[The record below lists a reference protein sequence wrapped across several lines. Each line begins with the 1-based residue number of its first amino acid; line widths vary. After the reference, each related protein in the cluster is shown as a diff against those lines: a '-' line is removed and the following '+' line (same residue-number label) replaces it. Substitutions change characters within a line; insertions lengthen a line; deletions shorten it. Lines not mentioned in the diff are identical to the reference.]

1 MLKSEVA
8 NKLNLTKT
16 SITRA
21 TAQLEEMGLI
31 RQMKSG
37 TEIAIKR
44 NYSRKEYYENAKA
57 YLINPVQKEITIIRY
72 EATFE
77 SFCAG
82 ETALSQESE
91 LNPPR
96 IEERAIYK
104 GEEVV
109 DQLEI
114 VDARSEDPDDCLK
127 IQLWKYNPSYFAREG
142 RVDPVSLA
150 CTFKGNEDER
160 IEMSIE
166 KLLEEL

>member
-1 MLKSEVA
+1 M
-8 NKLNLTKT
+8 
-16 SITRA
+16 RC
-21 TAQLEEMGLI
+21 
-31 RQMKSG
+31 
-37 TEIAIKR
+37 
-44 NYSRKEYYENAKA
+44 
-57 YLINPVQKEITIIRY
+57 
-72 EATFE
+72 EAAFE
-77 SFCAG
+77 SFSAG
-82 ETALSQESE
+82 ETALSQESD

-114 VDARSEDPDDCLK
+114 VDARSEDIDDCLK
-127 IQLWKYNPSYFAREG
+127 VQLWKYNPFYFAREG

>member
-1 MLKSEVA
+1 M
-8 NKLNLTKT
+8 NLTKT

-31 RQMKSG
+31 QQMKSG

-57 YLINPVQKEITIIRY
+57 YLINPVQKEITIMRC

-77 SFCAG
+77 SFSAG
-82 ETALSQESE
+82 ETAQEAE

-114 VDARSEDPDDCLK
+114 VDARSEDPDDCMK
-127 IQLWKYNPSYFAREG
+127 VQLWKYNPSYFAREG
-142 RVDPVSLA
+142 CVDPVSLA

-160 IEMSIE
+160 IEMSVE